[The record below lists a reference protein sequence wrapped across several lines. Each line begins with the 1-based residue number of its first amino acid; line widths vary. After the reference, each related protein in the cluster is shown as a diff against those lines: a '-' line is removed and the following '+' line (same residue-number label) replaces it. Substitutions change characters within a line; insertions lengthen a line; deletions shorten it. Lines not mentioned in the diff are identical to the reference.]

1 MERQINDLMR
11 FYEQQAILDDL
22 ALREIPPEDEAPDTF
37 ERLDCVVAR
46 VLTNLKPSAGNDD
59 PSA

>member
-1 MERQINDLMR
+1 MNDLMR

-46 VLTNLKPSAGNDD
+46 VLANIKQRVRDDDSA
-59 PSA
+59 A